1 MTGFDRLK
9 PRTPD
14 SPGPTEVEQQHDT
27 AGKRA
32 LFSAGAVDAPAA
44 TGSLVIE
51 CSACSERSVLT
62 PTQAIRAALPSVH
75 LPFIKR
81 DYPSWMRCP
90 ACQKRTWVRAIV
102 TF

>member
-1 MTGFDRLK
+1 MSGFDRLK
-9 PRTPD
+9 PRTPE
-14 SPGPTEVEQQHDT
+14 SVGPTEVEQQHDT

-32 LFSAGAVDAPAA
+32 LFSAATADSQPAA
-44 TGSLVIE
+44 GSIVIE

-62 PTQAIRAALPSVH
+62 PTQAVRAALPSVH

-90 ACQKRTWVRAIV
+90 ACKKRTWVRAIV
-102 TF
+102 TL